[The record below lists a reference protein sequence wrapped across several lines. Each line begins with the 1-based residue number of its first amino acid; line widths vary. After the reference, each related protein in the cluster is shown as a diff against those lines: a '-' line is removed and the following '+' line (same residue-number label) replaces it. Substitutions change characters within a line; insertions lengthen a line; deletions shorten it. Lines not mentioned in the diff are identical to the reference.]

1 MGKKK
6 KTKLINEGVIVKVGV
21 LRKEK
26 GIIPEV

>member
-1 MGKKK
+1 MKKR

-26 GIIPEV
+26 GIISVV